1 MAGRVE
7 ESAGDPGAAQ
17 MNPVSARALAA
28 DALIAS
34 PAYAPLL
41 EALRSFPAQCTDAW
55 AEAEAWP
62 LPTTWHTPRR
72 VVMLGVGGSAV
83 GGDIVSALS
92 RATGG
97 CPVEIWRGGHP
108 RADADTLL
116 VACSFSGNTAEAL
129 EPFRALAGSSAAML
143 LALTGGGGLLEFAHA
158 QHIPTFSY
166 ARGVAPRFALAYA
179 VLPLLSILGRLGA
192 IDVGAVMGEDWVSAI
207 AAASARCEPDAPLA
221 ANPARQLAGAVHGTV
236 PLVLG
241 AGVLRPVS
249 ARWAAQI
256 NENAKQLALAEE
268 IPEAMHNLVEGL
280 AARHAPHHVTVLDD
294 GSDDLSGLLTEIEA
308 AALPRTHLR
317 FQGSPL
323 ARVLAATAQG
333 DWLSMYLA
341 ALNGVAQPL
350 ETPAI
355 TRVKA
360 ARRSTPATRTPVPD

>member
-1 MAGRVE
+1 
-7 ESAGDPGAAQ
+7 
-17 MNPVSARALAA
+17 MNPISAQTLAA

-34 PAYAPLL
+34 AAYAPLL
-41 EALRSFPAQCTDAW
+41 EALRTFPAQCADAW

-62 LPTTWHTPRR
+62 LPANWHTPRR

-83 GGDIVSALS
+83 GGDIVSAIA

-108 RADADTLL
+108 QADADTLL

-129 EPFRALAGSSAAML
+129 EPFRALADSAPAML

-192 IDVGAVMGEDWVSAI
+192 IDIDAAMGDDWARAAVTTSA
-207 AAASARCEPDAPLA
+207 ACDPLA
-221 ANPARQLAGAVHGTV
+221 PADANPARRLAAAAHGTV

-249 ARWAAQI
+249 ARWVAQI

-280 AARHAPHHVTVLDD
+280 AARHAAHHVTMLDD
-294 GSDDLSGLLTEIEA
+294 TSEDLHGLLAEIEA
-308 AALPRTHLR
+308 AALPHERLR
-317 FQGSPL
+317 FTGSPL
-323 ARVLAATAQG
+323 ARVLSATALG
-333 DWLSMYLA
+333 DWLSLYLA
-341 ALNGVAQPL
+341 ALNGVTQPL

-355 TRVKA
+355 ARVKA
-360 ARRSTPATRTPVPD
+360 LRQTPHPTHPSIAD